1 MLFAGKFYYYYS
13 IDNVI
18 FINIF
23 TDFGIVVFTRI
34 SDNDSVYFSGGV
46 TCLDKLSYHIII
58 FIVIIISCF
67 NFDNLL

>member
-13 IDNVI
+13 DDNVI

-34 SDNDSVYFSGGV
+34 SDNDSVHVSGSV
-46 TCLDKLSYHIII
+46 TC
-58 FIVIIISCF
+58 V
-67 NFDNLL
+67 